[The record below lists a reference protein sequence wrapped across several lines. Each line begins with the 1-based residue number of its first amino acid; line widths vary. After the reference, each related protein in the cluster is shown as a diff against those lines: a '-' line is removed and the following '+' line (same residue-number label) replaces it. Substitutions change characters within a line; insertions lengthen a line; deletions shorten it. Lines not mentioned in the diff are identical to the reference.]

1 MKTIGKGN
9 VKGNP
14 RIKHWANDYP
24 AFWPR
29 RGCQRLKQNNVSQ
42 NCLVHRRDSY
52 ARQSVPETIW
62 ETAVPRTAECEK
74 GAADR
79 ADYRSRWSDCQ
90 TDSWYS
96 KAAEALCAYQRVF
109 WYRGKELRN
118 RWTEK
123 LLTKMHFHRG
133 KGICQNSWRK
143 WMRYPRR
150 LRVPS
155 LNKIAQAA
163 ARPSPLWGFCA
174 ANCFR
179 DFIVASQNENPR
191 WSGPSYLNR
200 ITGTR
205 RSVSKGRLC

>member
-1 MKTIGKGN
+1 M
-9 VKGNP
+9 V
-14 RIKHWANDYP
+14 
-24 AFWPR
+24 
-29 RGCQRLKQNNVSQ
+29 
-42 NCLVHRRDSY
+42 
-52 ARQSVPETIW
+52 IW
-62 ETAVPRTAECEK
+62 L
-74 GAADR
+74 
-79 ADYRSRWSDCQ
+79 S
-90 TDSWYS
+90 TDSRCS
-96 KAAEALCAYQRVF
+96 KAAEALCAYQREF
-109 WYRGKELRN
+109 WYREKELRN

-143 WMRYPRR
+143 WMRCPRR

-155 LNKIAQAA
+155 LNKIAQTAV
-163 ARPSPLWGFCA
+163 RPSPLWEFRA

-205 RSVSKGRLC
+205 CSVSKGRIMLVPFEPLEYKGIRSVSRRWWSFQSLWWNQVLTSVPNQIYHPQLSFRYDKWLSLQNEYSV